1 MQIKQITDCSTNLFL
16 LYLWKFVSLNLL
28 VKMKNYESQQAASSN
43 HTLTPANTH
52 THAHACIKSSTGP
65 AVVCSTKPV
74 QLLAISCF

>member
-16 LYLWKFVSLNLL
+16 LYLWKFASLNLL

-52 THAHACIKSSTGP
+52 TRPRMH
-65 AVVCSTKPV
+65 
-74 QLLAISCF
+74 